1 MDKLKMNLKGKDAL
15 NECIRLWR
23 LNNTFKGRIVEHD
36 RILIPDDS
44 FRTMSDE
51 ALDYFVSHS
60 GCGAAICG
68 NGQQR
73 AYFQFMPKGTPWLYG
88 MGDVPK
94 ARETEFRRTE
104 HGRAIYDNAPEGAK
118 RFYRRGPGYGEKP
131 VYDLY
136 RTLDDTSWYYI
147 IAHAETE
154 HLKADLDDIRAHM
167 QEQPKGTNMFWW
179 RGRHRPKNKDSFSK
193 PTMRKIVEELALAK
207 MGYGGGRMWFSEEKC
222 REMTLADMRRSGLK
236 ALAMDLPTKGYG
248 SNDFFFRG
256 PFWDMHYWDESSRK
270 RFIKAVHEMYNES
283 PMAINQRY
291 QAGVDY
297 FKERNYRQLYLGAP
311 EGAKKY
317 YEVIFYKSSP
327 NYHDAKE
334 ENNQC
339 RKDMIAI
346 YKSLT
351 NEDWDYIIG
360 HTHWGMAEW
369 GLNKAREKYER
380 KGNVQ

>member
-1 MDKLKMNLKGKDAL
+1 MIK
-15 NECIRLWR
+15 
-23 LNNTFKGRIVEHD
+23 
-36 RILIPDDS
+36 
-44 FRTMSDE
+44 
-51 ALDYFVSHS
+51 
-60 GCGAAICG
+60 
-68 NGQQR
+68 
-73 AYFQFMPKGTPWLYG
+73 
-88 MGDVPK
+88 
-94 ARETEFRRTE
+94 
-104 HGRAIYDNAPEGAK
+104 
-118 RFYRRGPGYGEKP
+118 
-131 VYDLY
+131 
-136 RTLDDTSWYYI
+136 
-147 IAHAETE
+147 
-154 HLKADLDDIRAHM
+154 
-167 QEQPKGTNMFWW
+167 
-179 RGRHRPKNKDSFSK
+179 
-193 PTMRKIVEELALAK
+193 
-207 MGYGGGRMWFSEEKC
+207 
-222 REMTLADMRRSGLK
+222 
-236 ALAMDLPTKGYG
+236 
-248 SNDFFFRG
+248 
-256 PFWDMHYWDESSRK
+256 SRK

>member
-1 MDKLKMNLKGKDAL
+1 MDKIIMNMKGKDAL

-23 LNNTFKGRIVEHD
+23 LNDTFKGLIVD
-36 RILIPDDS
+36 RGRVSSSSIL
-44 FRTMSDE
+44 RTADDE

-104 HGRAIYDNAPEGAK
+104 HGRAIYDNAPDGAK

-154 HLKADLDDIRAHM
+154 HLKADLGDIRAHM

-179 RGRHRPKNKDSFSK
+179 RGRHRPKNKDSFNK
-193 PTMRKIVEELALAK
+193 VKMRKIAEELALAK
-207 MGYGGGRMWFSEEKC
+207 MGYGDGRMWFTEEKC
-222 REMTLADMRRSGLK
+222 HDMTLAEMRRSGLK
-236 ALAMDLPTKGYG
+236 ALSMDLPEKGYE
-248 SNDFFFRG
+248 SNNFFFRG
-256 PFWDMHYWDESSRK
+256 PFWDLHYWDESSRK
-270 RFIKAVHEMYNES
+270 RFIKTVHEMWEEERILPMFYNS
-283 PMAINQRY
+283 R
-291 QAGVDY
+291 
-297 FKERNYRQLYLGAP
+297 R
-311 EGAKKY
+311 
-317 YEVIFYKSSP
+317 
-327 NYHDAKE
+327 
-334 ENNQC
+334 
-339 RKDMIAI
+339 
-346 YKSLT
+346 T
-351 NEDWDYIIG
+351 
-360 HTHWGMAEW
+360 
-369 GLNKAREKYER
+369 
-380 KGNVQ
+380 